1 MNMNHLW
8 RAAVSH
14 DEIGFV
20 EALWYFTAPAG
31 FLLGA
36 CVGSFLNVVIHR
48 LPQGQ
53 SVVRPGSH
61 CPECGSPIRVYD
73 NIPLVSW
80 LVLFGLCRDCG
91 AVISSRY
98 FFMELVTAI
107 LTMAIAV
114 KCGPTLQSAV
124 YLGLVWG
131 LLAATLIDINY
142 QIIPDEISIGILIM
156 GLAVS
161 PFLPIGFTG
170 AVFGALL
177 GGGVFFALAIAY
189 PGGMGGGDIK
199 LMAAIGSIVG
209 WKMAFL
215 TIMLGSTLG
224 AVVGLAM
231 IAITG
236 KSRKTRI
243 PFGPFLAIGAIIS
256 ILWGND
262 IAMAYL
268 PAIAA

>member
-1 MNMNHLW
+1 MNQ
-8 RAAVSH
+8 

-20 EALWYFTAPAG
+20 EVLSYSIAPVA

-48 LPQGQ
+48 LPHGQ
-53 SVVRPGSH
+53 SVVSPGSH
-61 CPECGSPIRVYD
+61 CPECGSPIRAYD
-73 NIPLVSW
+73 NVPLISW
-80 LVLFGLCRDCG
+80 LALFGLCRDCG

-98 FFMELVTAI
+98 FFIELATAL
-107 LTMAIAV
+107 LTMVIAS
-114 KCGPTLQSAV
+114 KYGLTLQTAV
-124 YLGLVWG
+124 YLGLAWG
-131 LLAATLIDINY
+131 LVAATIIDINH
-142 QIIPDEISIGILIM
+142 QIIPDEISIGALAI
-156 GLAVS
+156 GLALS
-161 PFLPIGFTG
+161 PFLPLGFIE
-170 AVFGALL
+170 ALLGALL

-199 LMAAIGSIVG
+199 LIAAIGAILG

-215 TIMLGSTLG
+215 TIILGSSLG

-231 IAITG
+231 MAITG
-236 KSRKTRI
+236 RSRKARI

-268 PAIAA
+268 RYISG